1 MNELL
6 KRGVTGII
14 YIFLL
19 LAAIMLNTDA
29 FDFLFL
35 VFGLIC
41 IYEFKKLIRLSNL
54 QVFVAFLILWWLFIH
69 FHIDNFIKFLLLFA
83 TIITNIVLI
92 FHLFRKDKVSYNE
105 KEKFIITL
113 LYIGGGS
120 IFIPLIYQNEIR
132 CIYPDFQDYRQMIS
146 QIPIE
151 YKLNEAKHTMIAILC
166 IIWASDSF
174 AYLTGKMFGKRKL
187 FPSVSPKKTI
197 EGLVGGFIGAL
208 IIAVCFSFFS
218 EKPVWV
224 WILLTFVL
232 VVAGTLGDLLESK
245 FKRMAGKKDSG
256 TILPGHGGL
265 LDRLDSL
272 IFASPFAYLVLQI
285 VHYFS

>member
-83 TIITNIVLI
+83 TIITNIVLT

>member
-1 MNELL
+1 MNELF

-41 IYEFKKLIRLSNL
+41 IYEFKRLIRLSNL
-54 QVFVAFLILWWLFIH
+54 QIFVAFLILWWLFIH

-105 KEKFIITL
+105 KEKFIISL

-132 CIYPDFQDYRQMIS
+132 CMYPDFQDYRQMIS

-197 EGLVGGFIGAL
+197 EGLIGGFVGAL

-218 EKPVWV
+218 EKNIWV